1 MLICIGDLIDDVVV
15 RQRVA
20 AFSVGS
26 DTDSHVVR
34 RRGGSAANV
43 AATAQ
48 RIGLPSRL
56 LATAGADRIG
66 EGLVDEMRLS
76 GVDTRFVQRR
86 GRSATVIALVDSIG
100 ERSMLT
106 DRGSAVDVRL
116 PPADALRSA
125 RAVHIPLYS
134 LATPP
139 LADTAMSIADHVDRE
154 SVVLTLDVSSASLL
168 DELGPARVNDLLAAV
183 EPDVVLANDDEAGRL
198 GSTPGV
204 LVARTGSKACH
215 IVSDGH
221 ITDEV
226 AALELI
232 AVDDTT
238 GAGDAFAAGV
248 IAGLLDDRHD
258 VVGACRRG
266 HRIAAALLVGRGAR
280 RHDRQR

>member
-1 MLICIGDLIDDVVV
+1 MLICVGDLIDDVVV
-15 RQRVA
+15 RQEVA

-76 GVDTRFVQRR
+76 GVDTRYVQRR
-86 GRSATVIALVDSIG
+86 GRSATVIALVDRSG

-106 DRGSAVDVRL
+106 DRGSAVDVRS
-116 PPADALRSA
+116 PPPDALRGV

-139 LADTAMSIADHVDRE
+139 LADTAMAIVRQVDRQA
-154 SVVLTLDVSSASLL
+154 VILTVDMSSASLL
-168 DELGPARVNDLLAAV
+168 DSLGHERVDSLLGALD
-183 EPDVVLANDDEAGRL
+183 PQVVLANSDEATRL
-198 GSTPGV
+198 TSTP
-204 LVARTGSKACH
+204 RM
-215 IVSDGH
+215 
-221 ITDEV
+221 
-226 AALELI
+226 LI
-232 AVDDTT
+232 ARAATKAAHVVSNGDTIEEVPAVDLIGVDDTT
-238 GAGDAFAAGV
+238 GAGDAFAAGF
-248 IAGLLDDRHD
+248 IAGLLTDRDDIA
-258 VVGACRRG
+258 GACRRG
-266 HRIAAALLVGRGAR
+266 HRTAAALLVGRGAR
-280 RHDRQR
+280 GHDRQ